1 MNDIKRILVV
11 SRMTQQC
18 CTTLSYGVSLSEKYG
33 AELYVIHVI
42 HDIFGTDMTGW
53 NLSIPSLQE
62 EYKKS
67 VQKIK
72 EDLDAMIR
80 EDKRKGVPIKEMLR
94 EGDPTEEILKAVK
107 EEHIDLLVM
116 SSQAEGRL
124 EHLLFGRSTEKVI
137 RQMPCSIL
145 LVKKEPEQVSF

>member
-1 MNDIKRILVV
+1 MNDIKRIMVV
-11 SRMTQQC
+11 SRMTKQC

-107 EEHIDLLVM
+107 
-116 SSQAEGRL
+116 ACGL
-124 EHLLFGRSTEKVI
+124 EHRCHFGHHAR
-137 RQMPCSIL
+137 L
-145 LVKKEPEQVSF
+145 G